1 MVHGLTKTKKNNKIK
16 DLMEIDMAEDKAQGQ
31 PEKKVAPPPVEK
43 KKKGKR
49 PTKEERTEAELERRE
64 RVLKMMKD
72 HGFPIS
78 DEAVIE
84 YMERHLEAL
93 EEVYA
98 NVGRPSKY
106 FPELDEWV
114 IWLGNR
120 GYSIKQISAMFGVN
134 QDTLFHWAKENP
146 AFSEALAR
154 AREGAQNWWETIGQ
168 AALFAERFNTFIWN
182 KIVTSRFR
190 QDYTDRK
197 GLPYDPKAPD
207 EIIVESVLEIDP
219 RLLTAKE
226 LEIVD
231 RAIAKTKAQESE

>member
-1 MVHGLTKTKKNNKIK
+1 MTDDK
-16 DLMEIDMAEDKAQGQ
+16 DDDKA
-31 PEKKVAPPPVEK
+31 VELRPSGG
-43 KKKGKR
+43 KKGKKR
-49 PTKEERTEAELERRE
+49 PTKEEKTKTELERRE
-64 RVLKMMKD
+64 RVLMMMKD
-72 HGFPIS
+72 HGFPIT

-98 NVGRPSKY
+98 NVGRPTKY
-106 FPELDEWV
+106 FPELDGWV

-120 GYSIKQISAMFGVN
+120 GYSIKQIAAMMGVAVSRLYEWGQN
-134 QDTLFHWAKENP
+134 NPSFQD
-146 AFSEALAR
+146 ALAC

-168 AALFAERFNTFIWN
+168 AALFAEKFNTFIWN
-182 KIVTSRFR
+182 KIVSNRFR

-197 GLPYDPKAPD
+197 GVPYDPKAPD
-207 EIIVESVLEIDP
+207 EIVLESVLEIDP

-231 RAIAKTKAQESE
+231 RAIERTRKQESE

>member
-1 MVHGLTKTKKNNKIK
+1 MGLGLTKAKISNRIK
-16 DLMEIDMAEDKAQGQ
+16 DLMEIDMAEDKDDDRVVGQ
-31 PEKKVAPPPVEK
+31 RPGGK
-43 KKKGKR
+43 KKKAKR
-49 PTKEERTEAELERRE
+49 STKEERTQAELERRE
-64 RVLKMMKD
+64 RVIVMMKE
-72 HGFPIS
+72 HGFPIT
-78 DEAVIE
+78 DEAVID

-93 EEVYA
+93 ENVYA

-106 FPELDEWV
+106 FQELDEWV

-120 GYSIKQISAMFGVN
+120 GYSLKQIASMMGVSHE
-134 QDTLFHWAKENP
+134 TLYQWGRDFP
-146 AFSEALAR
+146 SFSDALAR
-154 AREGAQNWWETIGQ
+154 AREGAQSWWETIGQ
-168 AALFAERFNTFIWN
+168 AALFADRFNTFIWN
-182 KIVTSRFR
+182 KIVSNRFR

-207 EIIVESVLEIDP
+207 EVIVESVLEIDP